1 MGIIEEGFEE
11 ILKKIEES
19 KEREEVLTSE
29 IIDKE
34 ALLLERMAEKARPL
48 VSKMGVTLL
57 LGGKSDASGHMVE
70 TRFHKKKMFVLG
82 KTEPMPYRPDDM
94 SKPVNSQFCAL
105 TEDGTFLEI
114 MYSTVGPLTDS
125 YENELTAA
133 EALDL
138 YGLEILYMLYK
149 AFEQYLTEEK
159 EFIDALEKVISFM
172 MDKEESGT

>member
-19 KEREEVLTSE
+19 KEREEELTGE
-29 IIDKE
+29 IMEKE
-34 ALLLERMAEKARPL
+34 ALLLERMAGKAKPFVAR
-48 VSKMGVTLL
+48 MGVTLL
-57 LGGKSDASGHMVE
+57 LGGTSDASGQMVE

-82 KTEPMPYRPDDM
+82 KTDPMPYRPDDM

-105 TEDGTFLEI
+105 TEDGKFLEI
-114 MYSTVGPLTDS
+114 MYSTVGPITDS
-125 YENELTAA
+125 YENELTPA

-149 AFEQYLTEEK
+149 AFEQYLAEEK
-159 EFIDALEKVISFM
+159 EFVDALEKVVSFM
-172 MDKEESGT
+172 MDEEEKK

>member
-11 ILKKIEES
+11 ILKKIGES
-19 KEREEVLTSE
+19 KEREEELTAEVLE
-29 IIDKE
+29 KE
-34 ALLLERMAEKARPL
+34 ALLLERMAQKAKPL
-48 VSKMGVTLL
+48 VADMGVTLL
-57 LGGKSDASGHMVE
+57 LGGKSDVTGQMVE

-82 KTEPMPYRPDDM
+82 KTDPMPYRPDDM

-114 MYSTVGPLTDS
+114 MYSTMGPVTDS
-125 YENELTAA
+125 YENELTPA

-149 AFEQYLTEEK
+149 AFEQYLSEEK
-159 EFIDALEKVISFM
+159 EFVDALEKVVSFM
-172 MDKEESGT
+172 MDKEENK

>member
-19 KEREEVLTSE
+19 KEREEELTAEVLE
-29 IIDKE
+29 KE
-34 ALLLERMAEKARPL
+34 ALLLERMAEKAKPL

-57 LGGKSDASGHMVE
+57 VGGKTDSSGQMVE
-70 TRFHKKKMFVLG
+70 TRFHDKKMFVLG
-82 KTEPMPYRPDDM
+82 KTDPMPYRPDDM
-94 SKPVNSQFCAL
+94 TKPVSSQFCAL

-125 YENELTAA
+125 YENELSAA

-138 YGLEILYMLYK
+138 YGFDIFYMLYK

-159 EFIDALEKVISFM
+159 EFVAALEKVVSFIAEK
-172 MDKEESGT
+172 DENN

>member
-1 MGIIEEGFEE
+1 MGIIEDGFEE

-19 KEREEVLTSE
+19 KEREEELTAE
-29 IIDKE
+29 VIEKE
-34 ALLLERMAEKARPL
+34 ALLLERLAEKAKPF
-48 VSKMGVTLL
+48 VSEVGVTLL
-57 LGGKSDASGHMVE
+57 VGAKSDATGQMVE
-70 TRFHKKKMFVLG
+70 THFHKKKMFVLG
-82 KTEPMPYRPDDM
+82 KTDPMPYRPDDM

-114 MYSTVGPLTDS
+114 MYSTIGPITDS

-149 AFEQYLTEEK
+149 AFEQYLNEEK
-159 EFIDALEKVISFM
+159 EFVDALEKVVSFM
-172 MDKEESGT
+172 MDKKYKN

>member
-11 ILKKIEES
+11 ILKKIGES
-19 KEREEVLTSE
+19 KEREEELTAEVLE
-29 IIDKE
+29 KE
-34 ALLLERMAEKARPL
+34 ALLLERMAQKAKPL
-48 VSKMGVTLL
+48 VADMGVTLL
-57 LGGKSDASGHMVE
+57 LGGKSDVTGQMVE

-82 KTEPMPYRPDDM
+82 KTDPMPYRPDDM

-114 MYSTVGPLTDS
+114 MYSTMGPVTDS
-125 YENELTAA
+125 YENELTPA

-149 AFEQYLTEEK
+149 AFEQYLSEEK
-159 EFIDALEKVISFM
+159 EFVDTLEKVVSFM
-172 MDKEESGT
+172 MDKEENK